1 MKKLAGFVLMC
12 STALCVMAI
21 AQEAAPFQTV
31 GSMSQLMI
39 NIIYPTSNAIF
50 YVQRNEPKN
59 QQQWDELANNALTM
73 AESGNLLM
81 MPGRTRDN
89 DKWIADAKLLVDVGA
104 LAYKAAKAKDLDGV
118 VALSDQLNT
127 ACVQCHRDYRPAYG
141 KRK

>member
-1 MKKLAGFVLMC
+1 MKKTAGVLLVC
-12 STALCVMAI
+12 AVAAAVMA
-21 AQEAAPFQTV
+21 QESPYQAV

-50 YVQRNEPKN
+50 YVVRGAPKN
-59 QQQWDELANNALTM
+59 QLEWNEMANNALTL

-81 MPGRTRDN
+81 MPGRSRDN
-89 DKWIADAKLLVDVGA
+89 DKWVADAKLLVDVGA
-104 LAYKAAKAKDLDGV
+104 AAYKAAQAKDTDAL

-127 ACVQCHRDYRPAYG
+127 ACVQCHMDYRPNYR